1 MKKTLLAT
9 AIVSA
14 LVSATA
20 GAATVYDQDGT
31 TLKVGGRAEVRGLF
45 SDSVDGTMEDKSRA
59 RINFGGETK
68 ISENLTGFGFM
79 EYEIKSGASEVK
91 NRYLFAGIGTKI
103 GDFSYGK
110 QDSANVQV
118 SDFTDIASEHS
129 GQQQYVG
136 AAKDKRDNNFLYSGT
151 FADALTVQTNYIANG
166 VQEFDKDGNAQTA
179 SEDAFGISAVYAFDF
194 GLDLGASYSDQ
205 DEENQATLGATYTW
219 NDLYVAATYAMGATD
234 ANTDFT
240 SLEAAVQYKFTKEF
254 RLMGIVGMAEEDD
267 GATMDTEDFF
277 ALEAQYR
284 FNKSIRTFASYK
296 LNNLDEKEVGKA
308 DSENE
313 LMVGLRYNF

>member
-31 TLKVGGRAEVRGLF
+31 TFKVGGRAEVRGLF
-45 SDSVDGTMEDKSRA
+45 SDSVDGTMEDASRA
-59 RINFGGETK
+59 RINFSGETQ

-91 NRYLFAGIGTKI
+91 NRYLFAGIGTQI

-110 QDSANVQV
+110 QNTAGVQI
-118 SDFTDIASEHS
+118 SDFTDIASNHS
-129 GQQQYVG
+129 GQQQVIG
-136 AAKDKRDNNFLYSGT
+136 SASDKQDNTFLYSGT
-151 FADALTVQTNYIANG
+151 FADALTVQANYIANG
-166 VQEFDKDGNAQTA
+166 VQELDKEGNVQKAD
-179 SEDAFGISAVYAFDF
+179 EDAFGISAAYAFDF

-205 DEENQATLGATYTW
+205 DERNQATFGAAYTW
-219 NDLYVAATYAMGATD
+219 NNLYVAATYATGEIQA
-234 ANTDFT
+234 TDFT
-240 SLEAAVQYKFTKEF
+240 SLEVAAQYKFTKEF
-254 RLMGIVGMAEEDD
+254 RLIGIIGMQDAE
-267 GATMDTEDFF
+267 TKNVSIDTLDFY

-284 FNKSIRTFASYK
+284 FNQSIRTFASYK
-296 LNNLDEKEVGKA
+296 LNNLDEKEMGKA
-308 DSENE
+308 RSADE

>member
-9 AIVSA
+9 AILSG

-31 TLKVGGRAEVRGLF
+31 TLKIGGRAEVRGLF
-45 SDSVDGTMEDKSRA
+45 ADSVDGTMQDKSRA
-59 RINFGGETK
+59 RINFGGETQ

-79 EYEIKSGASEVK
+79 EYEIKPGASDVS
-91 NRYLFAGIGTKI
+91 NRYLFAGIGTQV
-103 GDFSYGK
+103 GDFSYGR
-110 QDSANVQV
+110 QDTANVQI
-118 SDFTDIASEHS
+118 SDFTDIASNHS
-129 GQQQYVG
+129 GQQQYIG
-136 AAKDKRDNNFLYSGT
+136 SASDKESNTFLYSGT
-151 FADALTVQTNYIANG
+151 FADALTVQVDYIA
-166 VQEFDKDGNAQTA
+166 QDKKDM
-179 SEDAFGISAVYAFDF
+179 DAFGISAAYAFDF

-205 DEENQATLGATYTW
+205 DEANQATLGAAYSW
-219 NDLYVAATYAMGATD
+219 NSLYVAATYALGELD

-254 RLMGIVGMAEEDD
+254 RLMGILGMAENETGSVTSDE
-267 GATMDTEDFF
+267 EDFF

-296 LNNLDEKEVGKA
+296 LNNLDEDKVGTKA
-308 DSENE
+308 AEDE